1 MIHRMRS
8 QPIIPPLETATE
20 PIHSAADLQHR
31 WRALM
36 GRLGFGERVLWVGF
50 VGPDRRMLKLLVDLA
65 RPARADTALTDGLM
79 EELSAVLDEEMAPGT
94 TVALLL
100 TGPGRG
106 PVSLL
111 TRQWASAL
119 STSAAAHGV
128 ALQPIFSAD
137 DHELVEVEREV
148 RQVG

>member
-1 MIHRMRS
+1 MIHHMTS
-8 QPIIPPLETATE
+8 QLPIPPLETATE
-20 PIHSAADLQHR
+20 PIHSAADMHHR

-50 VGPDRRMLKLLVDLA
+50 VGPDRRMLKTLVDLA
-65 RPARADTALTDGLM
+65 RPARADTELTDGLM

-111 TRQWASAL
+111 NRQWAAAL
-119 STSAAAHGV
+119 SASAVAHGV
-128 ALQPIFSAD
+128 PLQPIFSAN
-137 DHELVEVEREV
+137 DHEVVEVDPVV
-148 RQVG
+148 RQAG

>member
-1 MIHRMRS
+1 MRS
-8 QPIIPPLETATE
+8 QSPIPPLETATD
-20 PIHSAADLQHR
+20 PIHSAADMHHR

-36 GRLGFGERVLWVGF
+36 GGPGFAERVLWVGF
-50 VGPDRRMLKLLVDLA
+50 VGPDHRMLKLLVDLA

-79 EELSAVLDEEMAPGT
+79 EELSAVLAEEMAPGT

-111 TRQWASAL
+111 HRQWAAAL
-119 STSAAAHGV
+119 SASAAAHGV
-128 ALQPIFSAD
+128 PLQPIFSAND
-137 DHELVEVEREV
+137 QDLVEVDPAER
-148 RQVG
+148 QAG